1 MSTEV
6 LEIAGLPVEV
16 VRKPIKNMHFGVYPP
31 NGHVRVSVPQ
41 AMPVEAVSA
50 AVISRLPWLR
60 RAQRRLQDAPR
71 QTPRDMVAGES
82 HYLGG
87 RRYRLKVGE
96 RVRRTELVVKSPSTL
111 VLYTK
116 PNSSLAVRLAALEQL
131 HRTYLADLVPDLMA
145 VWSDRLSTGAVEWKV
160 RRMKTRW
167 GTANA
172 ARRSITLNSELAT
185 QTPACLEY
193 VVVHE
198 LIHMSVP
205 GHGDEFKALMTE
217 CLPDWKA
224 RKAIL
229 DQTTLVWR
237 D

>member
-1 MSTEV
+1 MSTEL

-16 VRKPIKNMHFGVYPP
+16 VRKPIKNMHLGVYPP

-60 RAQRRLQDAPR
+60 RAQQRLQEAPR
-71 QTPRDMVAGES
+71 QTPREMVAGES
-82 HYLGG
+82 HFLGG
-87 RRYRLKVGE
+87 RRYRLKVVE
-96 RVRRTELVVKSPSTL
+96 RTGRTELVLKSPSSL
-111 VLYTK
+111 VLHTK
-116 PNSSLAVRLAALEQL
+116 PSSSLAVRLAALEQL
-131 HRTYLADLVPDLMA
+131 HRRYLADLLPDLID
-145 VWSDRLSTGAVEWKV
+145 VWSHRLGTGPVTWKV

-172 ARRSITLNSELAT
+172 TTRSITLNSELAT

-205 GHGDEFKALMTE
+205 GHGDEFKALMAE
-217 CLPDWKA
+217 HLSDWKV
-224 RKAIL
+224 RKALL